1 MPALRADVKKRLLKW
16 LLLHFQLKGYGNS
29 LRIMNGIITLTTDWG
44 TGDPYAALFKAH
56 VWRVHPG
63 AVFADIS
70 HEVHNGS
77 RLHAAYLLASACW
90 AFPEETVHVVDV
102 RELSSDQL
110 RKVANRERPLPFLD
124 FLAVRCREQFFLLE
138 NNGILSLIDPD
149 FANVHEVVKLAAHAD
164 YNHYNTFN
172 ALNYYADA
180 AARLSAGCCLSEL
193 GEPYQE
199 QWLERMVLPAL
210 TPSEN
215 SVGGSILHID
225 ARGNLI
231 TDIREPLLLS
241 VAQSRKKVTVHVGR
255 MFERMK
261 DFKLCKRYLNV
272 AEGQGFAVVN
282 ASGYVELG
290 QKNASL
296 AAILY
301 GPDDLRSGIGDSVT
315 LLFE

>member
-1 MPALRADVKKRLLKW
+1 MKKRLLKW
-16 LLLHFQLKGYGNS
+16 LFLHFNLNGYRNTKRFMS
-29 LRIMNGIITLTTDWG
+29 GIITFTTDWG
-44 TGDPYAALFKAH
+44 IGDPYSALFKAH

-70 HEVHNGS
+70 HDVHNGS
-77 RLHAAYLLASACW
+77 RLHAAYLLSSACW

-102 RELSSDQL
+102 RELTSDQL

-138 NNGILSLIDPD
+138 NNGILSLIDPE
-149 FANVHEVVKLAAHAD
+149 FANLHEVVKLAAHAD
-164 YNHYNTFN
+164 YNQYNTFN

-180 AARLSAGCCLSEL
+180 AARLSAGCRLSEL
-193 GEPYQE
+193 GEPYPE
-199 QWLERMVLPAL
+199 QWLEKMVLPAL
-210 TPSEN
+210 TPTEN
-215 SVGGSILHID
+215 SVGGRILHID

-241 VAQSRKKVTVHVGR
+241 VAQSRKKLTVQVGR
-255 MFERMK
+255 MFERLK
-261 DFKLCKRYLNV
+261 DFRLCKRYLSV
-272 AEGQGFAVVN
+272 AEGKGFAVVN

-296 AAILY
+296 AATLY
-301 GPDDLRSGIGDSVT
+301 GSDDLRSGIGDSVT
-315 LLFE
+315 LMFE